1 MRVSTSPLPMSRRCY
16 VLCSIL
22 LAPLLLLAL
31 SAPARCADSPPGSV
45 GGMVASSHPLAT
57 EIGVKVL
64 REGGNAVDAAVAVA
78 FALGV
83 VEPWNTGLGGGT
95 FVLVRMKDGR
105 SAAIDGREVAPLKAH
120 RDMYLD
126 KKGLPTKDSKTGP
139 RAIAVP
145 GTAAA
150 LALALE
156 EFGTRP
162 LGTLIKPAIALARDG
177 FPVGER
183 MAATIARSR
192 KRIGQYVE
200 WSRIYLVGG
209 EPPAPDYVLKQT
221 DLAESYE
228 KLAKRGTAAFYGGA
242 LGKTVAADVQAEGGI
257 LSVEDLR
264 GYRAVLRKPLEGEYR
279 GYEVLSFPPPAG
291 GVVVIELLNLLSPFD
306 LSGLGA
312 GSPPAV
318 HLMAEAMKLAFAD
331 RAAYLGDPDAVKV
344 PTAGLISK
352 AYAKRRGKGISTERA
367 SRVEGGGDPFR
378 EEGVNTTHFSVVD
391 RAGNAVSVTQSNNL
405 PFGSGIVAKGTGIVL
420 NDEMDDF
427 SAKPGSPNAYG
438 LVGAEANAIA
448 PGKRPLSSMSPTILL
463 RNGQPAL
470 VVGSPGGPKIITAV
484 VETIVNVVDFGM
496 AAQAAV
502 DAPRFH
508 HQWKP
513 DILMVEE
520 GTPEDLIAALG
531 KRGHRVVTRRP
542 WSSVQAITIDPKS
555 GERRGGSDSRTD
567 GRVSGE

>member
-1 MRVSTSPLPMSRRCY
+1 MRVSASPSPTPRRRY
-16 VLCSIL
+16 AVRSIL
-22 LAPLLLLAL
+22 LSPLLLIAL
-31 SAPARCADSPPGSV
+31 NTSALCAEAPPGGA

-57 EIGVKVL
+57 EVGLKVL

-95 FVLVRMKDGR
+95 FILVRMKDGR

-120 RDMYLD
+120 REMYLD

-150 LALALE
+150 LALARD
-156 EFGTRP
+156 EFGSRS
-162 LGTLIKPAIALARDG
+162 LKTLIKPALALARDG

-183 MAATIARSR
+183 MAGTIARSR
-192 KRIGQYVE
+192 KRIGHYAE
-200 WSRIYLVGG
+200 WSHIYLVGG
-209 EPPAPDYVLKQT
+209 EPPAPDYVLKQI
-221 DLAESYE
+221 DLAGSYE
-228 KLAKRGTAAFYGGA
+228 KLAKRGTSVFYGGA
-242 LGKTVAADVQAEGGI
+242 LGKAVAADVQARGGI

-264 GYRAVLRKPLEGEYR
+264 GYRAVLRKPAQGEYR

-291 GVVVIELLNLLSPFD
+291 GVVVIEILHLLSRFD

-312 GSPPAV
+312 GSPSAV
-318 HLMAEAMKLAFAD
+318 HVMAEAMKLAFAD

-352 AYAKRRGKGISTERA
+352 AYAKRRGEGISKERA
-367 SRVEGGGDPFR
+367 SQVEGGGAPFR
-378 EEGVNTTHFSVVD
+378 EEGVDTTHFSVVD

-427 SAKPGSPNAYG
+427 SAKPGYPNVYG

-448 PGKRPLSSMSPTILL
+448 PGKRPLSSMSPTILV
-463 RNGQPAL
+463 RSGQPAL
-470 VVGSPGGPKIITAV
+470 VVGSPGGPRIITAV

-496 AAQAAV
+496 ATQAAV

-513 DILMVEE
+513 DVLMVEE
-520 GTPEDLIAALG
+520 GTPEGLIADLG

-542 WSSVQAITIDPKS
+542 WSSVQAITIDPES
-555 GERRGGSDSRTD
+555 GERRGGSDSRTG
-567 GRVSGE
+567 GRAAGE

>member
-1 MRVSTSPLPMSRRCY
+1 MQVSTSPLSTLRRRHAFP
-16 VLCSIL
+16 SIL

-31 SAPARCADSPPGSV
+31 NTPARCAEPPPGGA
-45 GGMVASSHPLAT
+45 GGMVVSSHPLAS
-57 EIGVKVL
+57 EAGVKVL

-83 VEPWNTGLGGGT
+83 VEPWNTGIGGGT

-105 SAAIDGREVAPLKAH
+105 SAAIDGREVAPLKAR

-126 KKGLPTKDSKTGP
+126 KKGLPTKDSRTGP

-150 LALALE
+150 LALARD

-162 LGTLIKPAIALARDG
+162 LKTLLKPAIALARNG

-183 MAATIARSR
+183 MAGTIARSR
-192 KRIGQYVE
+192 NRIGQYAE
-200 WSRIYLVGG
+200 WSRIYLVEG
-209 EPPAPDYVLKQT
+209 EPPAPDYILKQT
-221 DLAESYE
+221 DLAGSYE
-228 KLAKRGTAAFYGGA
+228 KLAKKGTAVFYGGA
-242 LGKTVAADVQAEGGI
+242 LGKAVAADVEAEGGI
-257 LSVEDLR
+257 LSIEDLR
-264 GYRAVLRKPLEGEYR
+264 GYRTVLRKPLGGEYR

-291 GVVVIELLNLLSPFD
+291 GVVVIELLHLLSPFD
-306 LSGLGA
+306 LSTLGA
-312 GSPPAV
+312 GSPQAV
-318 HLMAEAMKLAFAD
+318 HVMAEAMKLAFAD

-344 PTAGLISK
+344 PTSGLVSK
-352 AYAKRRGKGISTERA
+352 AYAKRRGKGISKERA
-367 SRVEGGGDPFR
+367 SQVEGGGDPFR

-427 SAKPGSPNAYG
+427 SAKPGAPNVYG

-448 PGKRPLSSMSPTILL
+448 PGKRPLSSMSPTIVL
-463 RNGQPAL
+463 RGGKPAL
-470 VVGSPGGPKIITAV
+470 VVGSPGGPRIITAV

-496 AAQAAV
+496 ATQAAV

-513 DILMVEE
+513 DVLIVEE
-520 GTPEDLIAALG
+520 GTPEGLIADLE
-531 KRGHRVVTRRP
+531 KRGHHVVTRRP
-542 WSSVQAITIDPKS
+542 WSSVQAITIDPES
-555 GERRGGSDSRTD
+555 GERRGGSDSRTG
-567 GRVSGE
+567 GRVSAE